1 MKVVEFCCCIR
12 CLKNTTIKQRRKL
25 MTLSHHFRILN
36 SNSMLNTMITI
47 VKPVIRVINL
57 CRYSRITMINL
68 NLFVVSSLLIVL
80 LSSFSVQATN
90 KYAELSDQINDKL
103 QPRRRQSQAT
113 LLSHKQNLITGSA
126 NSPFTSPYN
135 QFYLTN
141 NVNSP
146 HNGRYQ
152 FAIREEKTN

>member
-1 MKVVEFCCCIR
+1 M
-12 CLKNTTIKQRRKL
+12 N
-25 MTLSHHFRILN
+25 IL
-36 SNSMLNTMITI
+36 
-47 VKPVIRVINL
+47 PVIRVINL
-57 CRYSRITMINL
+57 FKHSKKANMNIIISVITL
-68 NLFVVSSLLIVL
+68 LLFLFLSL
-80 LSSFSVQATN
+80 SVTAN
-90 KYAELSDQINDKL
+90 NYAELSDQITDRL

-146 HNGRYQ
+146 HNGKYC
-152 FAIREEKTN
+152 EY

>member
-1 MKVVEFCCCIR
+1 MEVT
-12 CLKNTTIKQRRKL
+12 CLFL
-25 MTLSHHFRILN
+25 
-36 SNSMLNTMITI
+36 I
-47 VKPVIRVINL
+47 VSLLLIIF
-57 CRYSRITMINL
+57 S
-68 NLFVVSSLLIVL
+68 SSLVTT
-80 LSSFSVQATN
+80 AN
-90 KYAELSDQINDKL
+90 NYAELSDQITDRL

-146 HNGRYQ
+146 HNGKY
-152 FAIREEKTN
+152 